1 MYSVI
6 CTNFPKSQ
14 GKQYLA
20 WQQNVLHVQVSLR
33 RPLCGLLILK
43 AYKLER
49 KSIYFCSY
57 N

>member
-20 WQQNVLHVQVSLR
+20 WQQSVLHVQVS
-33 RPLCGLLILK
+33 LCGLLILK